1 MGNPWLAH
9 VKATMKKHPGKEFKE
24 VLKLAKQTYKK
35 VQSVVVGK
43 KKKSRKSRKTKKG
56 KKPSRKGKGKKRKTR
71 KTKRRMKVPKKGG
84 LCTVYPNAPGC

>member
-24 VLKLAKQTYKK
+24 VLKLAKNTYKK

-43 KKKSRKSRKTKKG
+43 KNKSRKSKKRKSG
-56 KKPSRKGKGKKRKTR
+56 KRKSKKGKGKKRKTR
-71 KTKRRMKVPKKGG
+71 KMKVPKKGG
-84 LCTVYPNAPGC
+84 LCSVYPNAPGC